1 MLSFSECKNK
11 IDREISKLTFNDNKP
26 DELYQPIAYILGLG
40 GKRIRPV
47 LTLMACELFAEK
59 LEDAVHP
66 ALAVEIF
73 HNFTLLHDD
82 IMDKAPMR
90 RNNPTVH
97 HKWNENIAILS
108 GDAMNIIAYQHL
120 CRTKT
125 EYIPELIDIFSKV
138 AIEICEGQQ
147 LDMNFETRKDV
158 TLPEYLEM
166 IRLKTAVLLAT
177 SLKIGAICGGAD
189 ESAKE
194 KLYLFGLNLGLAFQV
209 QDDLL
214 DTFGTEAE
222 FGKSIGGDIA
232 ACKKTFLYLK
242 ALELASMEQKQKLER
257 IYNDTSAERN
267 NKISEV
273 LEIFNDLNI
282 KNIASDMVASYTNA
296 AMKALE
302 EIKVQK
308 SKDELKKL
316 AYLIM
321 NRKA

>member
-1 MLSFSECKNK
+1 MLSFSECKSK
-11 IDREISKLTFNDNKP
+11 IDQEISKLTFHDNKP

-47 LTLMACELFAEK
+47 LTLLACELFTDNSDA
-59 LEDAVHP
+59 AVHP

-125 EYIPELIDIFSKV
+125 EFIPELIDIFSKV

-147 LDMNFETRKDV
+147 LDMNFETRTDV

-189 ESAKE
+189 EKAKE

-242 ALELASMEQKQKLER
+242 ALEIAPKEQRQTLKKF
-257 IYNDTSAERN
+257 YNDTSITRSD
-267 NKISEV
+267 KISGV
-273 LEIFNDLNI
+273 LNMFNELRI
-282 KNIASDMVASYTNA
+282 KEIASEMVAYYTNA
-296 AMKALE
+296 AMRALDE
-302 EIKVQK
+302 VMVQK
-308 SKDELKKL
+308 PKDELKSL

>member
-1 MLSFSECKNK
+1 MLTFSECKNK
-11 IDREISKLTFNDNKP
+11 IDQEISKLTFSNNKP
-26 DELYQPIAYILGLG
+26 EELYQPITYILGLG

-47 LTLMACELFAEK
+47 LTLLACELFTEK
-59 LEDAVHP
+59 LDDAVHP

-82 IMDKAPMR
+82 IMDKASMR

-120 CRTKT
+120 YRTKT

-147 LDMNFETRKDV
+147 FDMNFETRKDV
-158 TLPEYLEM
+158 TIPEYLEM

-189 ESAKE
+189 EPAKE

-242 ALELASMEQKQKLER
+242 ALEIASEEQKQTLEK
-257 IYNDTSAERN
+257 IYNNTSLTRSD
-267 NKISEV
+267 KIEGV
-273 LEIFNDLNI
+273 LRIFNELNI
-282 KNIASDMVASYTNA
+282 KEIASEMVASYTSA
-296 AMKALE
+296 AMKALDE
-302 EIKVQK
+302 VRVQK
-308 SKDELKKL
+308 SKDELKNL

>member
-11 IDREISKLTFNDNKP
+11 IDNEISKLTFHNSKP
-26 DELYQPIAYILGLG
+26 DELYQPIVYILSLG

-47 LTLMACELFAEK
+47 LTLMACDLFSDNLDNAIN
-59 LEDAVHP
+59 P
-66 ALAVEIF
+66 ALAIEIF

-82 IMDKAPMR
+82 IMDKASMR
-90 RNNPTVH
+90 RNHATVH

-120 CRTKT
+120 CRTQI
-125 EYIPELIDIFSKV
+125 EYIPELIDNFSKV

-147 LDMNFETRKDV
+147 LDMNFENRKDI
-158 TLPEYLEM
+158 TIPDYIEM

-177 SLKIGAICGGAD
+177 SLKIGGICGGAGNI
-189 ESAKE
+189 EKQ
-194 KLYLFGLNLGLAFQV
+194 KLYDFGLNLGLAFQI

-214 DTFGTEAE
+214 DAFGTEEE

-242 ALELASMEQKQKLER
+242 ALEIASADQKNALEN
-257 IYNDTSAERN
+257 IYNSKSADRTT
-267 NKISEV
+267 KIKQV
-273 LEIFNDLNI
+273 LDLFKELNI
-282 KNIASDMVASYTNA
+282 RHIASQMVENYTDA
-296 AMKALE
+296 AMKALDE
-302 EIKVQK
+302 VQTNK
-308 SKDELKKL
+308 SKEELINL
-316 AYLIM
+316 AYQVM